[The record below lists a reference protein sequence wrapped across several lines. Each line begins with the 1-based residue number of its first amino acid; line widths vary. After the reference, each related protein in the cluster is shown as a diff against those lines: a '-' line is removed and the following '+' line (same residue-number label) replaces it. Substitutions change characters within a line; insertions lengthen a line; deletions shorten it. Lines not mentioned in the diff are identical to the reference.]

1 MKKLPQ
7 ILIGSGI
14 AIVLFSIILFVF
26 IFYPVAK
33 VEVNYSLNKPKIS
46 ISDIKPVDKEFG
58 IVIPKIGANS
68 KIVPNV
74 DPYNSFVYQVALT
87 KGVAQAKGTAVP
99 TENGN
104 MFLFS
109 HSSANI
115 LEAGR
120 YNSIFYL
127 LSKLEEKDEAFIY
140 YKDKRYKY
148 IVTGKKIVDAKD
160 VSYLT
165 KKTNKKIL
173 TLMTCWPAG
182 TSYKRLIVEA
192 EIVK

>member
-1 MKKLPQ
+1 MNKLPQ
-7 ILIGSGI
+7 ILIGGGI
-14 AIVLFSIILFVF
+14 TLITFSIIIF
-26 IFYPVAK
+26 IFILYPVAK
-33 VEVNYSLNKPKIS
+33 VEINYSLNKPKATINE
-46 ISDIKPVDKEFG
+46 IKPADTNFG

-68 KIVPNV
+68 KIIPHV
-74 DPYNSFVYQVALT
+74 DPYNSYIYQVALT
-87 KGVAQAKGTAVP
+87 KGVAQAKGTATPV
-99 TENGN
+99 EVGN

-127 LSKLEEKDEAFIY
+127 LSKLEKKDEVYIY
-140 YKDKRYKY
+140 YKDKKYKY
-148 IVTGKKIVDAKD
+148 KVNDKKIIDAKD

-165 KKTNKKIL
+165 MKTYKKVL

-182 TSYKRLIVEA
+182 TNYKRLIIIA
-192 EIVK
+192 EQEN

>member
-1 MKKLPQ
+1 VKKLPQ
-7 ILIGSGI
+7 ILIGGGI
-14 AIVLFSIILFVF
+14 ALIVFSIILFIF
-26 IFYPVAK
+26 ILYPVAK
-33 VEVNYSLNKPKIS
+33 VEINYNLNKPKVS
-46 ISDIKPVDKEFG
+46 INDIKPIDKEFG

-68 KIVPNV
+68 KIIPNV
-74 DPYNSFVYQVALT
+74 DPYNSYVYQVALT
-87 KGVAQAKGTAVP
+87 KGVAQAKGTTTP
-99 TENGN
+99 IENGN

-109 HSSANI
+109 HSSANL

-127 LSKLEEKDEAFIY
+127 LSKLEEKDEIFIY

-148 IVTGKKIVDAKD
+148 TVTDKKIVDAKN

-192 EIVK
+192 EIVE

>member
-1 MKKLPQ
+1 VNKLPQ
-7 ILIGSGI
+7 ILIGTGLS
-14 AIVLFSIILFVF
+14 LILLSLAFF
-26 IFYPVAK
+26 IFIFLPVAK
-33 VEVNYSLNKPKIS
+33 VEINYNFNKPKAGVNQITP
-46 ISDIKPVDKEFG
+46 IDKDFG

-74 DPYNSFVYQVALT
+74 DPYDSNIYQRALT
-87 KGVAQAKGTAVP
+87 KGVAQAKGTASP
-99 TENGN
+99 NQKGN

-127 LSKLEEKDEAFIY
+127 LSKLEKNDEIYIY
-140 YKDKRYKY
+140 YKGEKYKY
-148 IVTGKKIVDAKD
+148 EVTDKKVVDAKNI
-160 VSYLT
+160 SYLSG
-165 KKTNKKIL
+165 KSNEEIL

-182 TSYKRLIVEA
+182 TSYKRLIVIA
-192 EIVK
+192 KKSN